1 MLSPVARSVSKEAS
15 AGSCVIF
22 GSLAWLVGTSLSET
36 CETRNARGTVM
47 STWSLSPENRAASV
61 WRLALPG
68 SSTLRAAGLLCPS
81 RTPIHHFL
89 LLSGHQQAGLV
100 QQVDLLPLAI
110 LKRTTFHLFYFV
122 MLEGRALST
131 FSVTGKHTQ
140 IWLLWRLY
148 WWSSQHRH
156 DLSKSKIW
164 RFFKGIFF
172 RMLFKLAVKSK
183 LKIKWRKKGKKGDIL
198 NNKIRIKTAPKQTYQ
213 KLCTNRNCVCVSK

>member
-1 MLSPVARSVSKEAS
+1 MTCMPALHWKPNAGLLKSRKGCWILTSIQCLRASTHGVIPSSPLCFKRGFCWFLCYFWQS
-15 AGSCVIF
+15 G
-22 GSLAWLVGTSLSET
+22 WLVGTSLSET

-89 LLSGHQQAGLV
+89 LLFGHQQAGFV

-122 MLEGRALST
+122 MLEGRAPSM
-131 FSVTGKHTQ
+131 FSVTGRHTQ
-140 IWLLWRLY
+140 TWLLWRLY

-156 DLSKSKIW
+156 DLS
-164 RFFKGIFF
+164 
-172 RMLFKLAVKSK
+172 
-183 LKIKWRKKGKKGDIL
+183 
-198 NNKIRIKTAPKQTYQ
+198 
-213 KLCTNRNCVCVSK
+213 